1 MSIGLRLPYHFG
13 EFYKQRL
20 RNAFLAE
27 SGLLPQLAANIDI
40 FQTNALLDGY
50 FFFGTFIA
58 RYFPAKIGA
67 FCWATMECSEL

>member
-27 SGLLPQLAANIDI
+27 SGLLPQLAAKIVI
-40 FQTNALLDGY
+40 FQTNALLVGY
-50 FFFGTFIA
+50 FFFGIFIA

-67 FCWATMECSEL
+67 SFQRAMECSEL

>member
-27 SGLLPQLAANIDI
+27 SGLLPQLVAKIVI
-40 FQTNALLDGY
+40 FQTNALLGGY
-50 FFFGTFIA
+50 FFFG
-58 RYFPAKIGA
+58 
-67 FCWATMECSEL
+67 